1 MRIKDKTQIAL
12 GIINI
17 ILGVTG
23 VIILTIQSRYERVA
37 LCGICFG
44 CGIINILNGIETR
57 AQRQKRKEELKAMAE
72 MFGWTKR

>member
-23 VIILTIQSRYERVA
+23 VIILTIQGRYERVA
-37 LCGICFG
+37 LCGINFV

-72 MFGWTKR
+72 MYGLTKR

>member
-23 VIILTIQSRYERVA
+23 VIILTIQGRYERVA
-37 LCGICFG
+37 LCGICFV

-57 AQRQKRKEELKAMAE
+57 AQRQKRKEELKAMAK
-72 MFGWTKR
+72 MYGWTKR